1 MISVPSIVQKLMAA
15 VLLAGLFSPLVAAKD
30 RLDKDLEKY
39 QQETDPVH
47 KARALAKLA
56 KPQIDLARKQ
66 LNAGDDVASL
76 HTLKLFR
83 DECRETFAA
92 LKATGINAEKKPS
105 GFKQLQIAIR
115 KSIYSLDDLIVVLPV
130 DKRIF
135 FRAVR
140 TDLMNIQ
147 NQLIDALFPRAPL
160 RKDKHHP

>member
-1 MISVPSIVQKLMAA
+1 MVSVLSVVKKLTAA
-15 VLLAGLFSPLVAAKD
+15 VLLAGMFSPLAARD
-30 RLDKDLEKY
+30 RLDKSLEKY

-66 LNAGDDVASL
+66 LNAGHDVASL
-76 HTLKLFR
+76 NTLEKFR
-83 DECRETFAA
+83 DECKETFAA
-92 LKATGINAEKKPS
+92 LKATGIDAQKKPN

-115 KSIYSLDDLIVVLPV
+115 KSIYSLNDLILVLPT

-140 TDLMNIQ
+140 TDLENIQ
-147 NQLIDALFPRAPL
+147 NQLIDALFPRPPK
-160 RKDKHHP
+160 RHTKHH